1 MFERFAGSTREAVR
15 VSAEEASR
23 RGDRRIGTDHLLLG
37 LLHDSDSAGA
47 LGVSLDAAR
56 TKADVLDRKA
66 LESIGIDLGGYLPQP
81 RLRARFRAQSFTSG
95 AREVITRTLVLT
107 TGEKARRITPR
118 HLALA
123 LLERQQPDPAAELLT
138 ELGVDRDD
146 AQRRLAGA
154 A

>member
-1 MFERFAGSTREAVR
+1 
-15 VSAEEASR
+15 
-23 RGDRRIGTDHLLLG
+23 
-37 LLHDSDSAGA
+37 
-47 LGVSLDAAR
+47 
-56 TKADVLDRKA
+56 
-66 LESIGIDLGGYLPQP
+66 
-81 RLRARFRAQSFTSG
+81 
-95 AREVITRTLVLT
+95 LT